1 MIDST
6 LEYLYKLQN
15 RGIKL
20 GLVNIEN
27 FLIECKNPESCFKS
41 IHIAGTNG
49 KGSTASILAKV
60 LQKNGFSV
68 GLYTSPHLIN
78 FNERIRVNGIPI
90 SNKEIICFTKKHRR
104 YIDKNS
110 ITFFEATTAM
120 AFNYFAKNKVD
131 YAIIETGLGGR
142 LDSTNVLSP
151 IQTIITEIDFDHTRL
166 LGDSVEEITAEKCG
180 IMKPNVSNTTINN
193 DKKIQEVISKF
204 SIKND
209 TSTDY
214 INKNDI
220 QINKQK
226 NDSLDFTF
234 KDISYYIPQSGSFQA
249 QNAILA
255 IETIKKILP
264 DLSTDKIQH
273 GLNEWIW
280 PGRMQLMSDNIFYDV
295 AHNSSGIKILCEDLK
310 NIFNKKPFGLVVIKN
325 DKIRTE
331 ILDLFKNCF
340 QDLVISTIPSRDI
353 LGKNDINKTK
363 DLNNFKFIENLSDA
377 LQYLEHKKFDGP
389 KVVFGSHYIAKYV
402 YNFFDFSFDNG
413 TI

>member
-1 MIDST
+1 
-6 LEYLYKLQN
+6 
-15 RGIKL
+15 
-20 GLVNIEN
+20 
-27 FLIECKNPESCFKS
+27 
-41 IHIAGTNG
+41 
-49 KGSTASILAKV
+49 
-60 LQKNGFSV
+60 
-68 GLYTSPHLIN
+68 
-78 FNERIRVNGIPI
+78 
-90 SNKEIICFTKKHRR
+90 
-104 YIDKNS
+104 
-110 ITFFEATTAM
+110 M

-413 TI
+413 SI